1 MQAKQTR
8 MKKNIFL
15 WMGAM
20 MLTLSS
26 CSTIDN
32 MTEPV
37 SLSKVSHSECD
48 HHASRTRTDDDNP
61 YKSKLKLTYNEADQ
75 TITGEYINYILSCDY
90 TDAGI
95 NIEQDADGTL
105 VMNTWN
111 EAENMVDCIC
121 HINIYFT
128 IHNATMQNYHLVLN
142 RRTVTVVDPDG
153 SKHQETW
160 TDYDGYISFKD
171 QNVITIDLS
180 STEENF
186 KSLNKDYINTLL
198 IVNSENDNAEK
209 CSVTNSLFYIDKM
222 PILDKSCPGFIFHC
236 GIEKSLDL
244 RKLVIRIIGV
254 KQDIDAFQ
262 VGETFLLNQ
271 FNASLM
277 PIEECATTPAQFAA
291 TKGSIKLVNK
301 KKVGDKNVL
310 TFQINNLAFEEGYTI
325 NGTVDF
331 EYEGTVY

>member
-1 MQAKQTR
+1 

-26 CSTIDN
+26 CSTNENI
-32 MTEPV
+32 TESI
-37 SLSKVSHSECD
+37 SLSNVSHSECEN
-48 HHASRTRTDDDNP
+48 HSRTRSDEDDP
-61 YKSKLKLTYNEADQ
+61 YVTKPMLRLTYNEADQ
-75 TITGEYINYILSCDY
+75 TITGEYINYMLSCDY

-95 NIEQDADGTL
+95 NIEQEADGTL
-105 VMNTWN
+105 VLNPWN
-111 EAENMVDCIC
+111 KAENLVNCIC
-121 HINIYFT
+121 NINIYFT
-128 IHNATMQNYHLVLN
+128 IRNATMQNYHLVLN

-160 TDYDGYISFKD
+160 TDYDGYISFKN

-180 STEENF
+180 STEEIF
-186 KSLNKDYINTLL
+186 KSLNKDDINTLQ
-198 IVNSENDNAEK
+198 INNSDNDNTEK
-209 CSVTNSLFYIDKM
+209 YSVTNNHFYIDKM
-222 PILDKSCPGFIFHC
+222 PIMDNNCPGFIFHC

-244 RKLVIRIIGV
+244 RELIIRIIGV

-291 TKGSIKLVNK
+291 TKGSIKLVDK
-301 KKVGDKNVL
+301 KKAGDKDVL
-310 TFQINNLAFEEGYTI
+310 TFQIIDLAFEEGYTI